1 MIEGVRPPF
10 QYRVA
15 FPAKHFQAFQ
25 MPKQSNT
32 GLLAFLALIV
42 GAIAMGASPIF
53 VRFAEVGPFTSA
65 FWRVALALPAL
76 WLWARMEAPPGNA
89 LQMPGEGA
97 DRPARID
104 RATAASVILAGVFF
118 SGDLIFWHLAIVNT
132 SVANATFMA
141 VLAPVWVAL
150 GSGLFLGERVDR
162 KTVIGLGLCLA
173 GATALIGESLSLR
186 PQQVIGDIYGF
197 ITSFFFGA
205 YFLAVRRARRVLGTG
220 RMLFWSSL
228 VTAALLLAAAQIA
241 EDRMWPSAAVAVAAL
256 LALALVS
263 HTGGQGLL
271 AFALGHLPAAF
282 SALVIFLEAVAAAG
296 LGWLILGEALGLV
309 QALGALAILAGIAA
323 ARPRRP
329 PVGGP

>member
-1 MIEGVRPPF
+1 
-10 QYRVA
+10 
-15 FPAKHFQAFQ
+15 
-25 MPKQSNT
+25 MPKQSNI
-32 GLLAFLALIV
+32 GLIAFIALIV

-65 FWRVALALPAL
+65 FWRVGLALPAL
-76 WLWARMEAPPGNA
+76 WLWARLEAPRTDVSLNPTGGS
-89 LQMPGEGA
+89 LG
-97 DRPARID
+97 PAGFD
-104 RATAASVILAGVFF
+104 RATIGWVILAGVFF

-150 GSGLFLGERVDR
+150 GSGLFLGEQVDR

-173 GATALIGESLSLR
+173 GAAVLIGDSVSLR
-186 PQQVIGDIYGF
+186 PEQVIGDVYGF

-228 VTAALLLAAAQIA
+228 VTAALLLVAAQIT
-241 EDRMWPSAAVAVAAL
+241 EDRMWPSAALAVAAL
-256 LALALVS
+256 FALALVS

-271 AFALGHLPAAF
+271 AFALGYLPAAF

-296 LGWLILGEALGLV
+296 LGWLILGETLGPA
-309 QALGALAILAGIAA
+309 QALGAIVIFAGIAA
-323 ARPRRP
+323 ARPRRS

>member
-1 MIEGVRPPF
+1 
-10 QYRVA
+10 
-15 FPAKHFQAFQ
+15 
-25 MPKQSNT
+25 MPKQSNI
-32 GLLAFLALIV
+32 GLIAFIALII

-65 FWRVALALPAL
+65 FWRIGLALPVL
-76 WLWARMEAPPGNA
+76 WLWARLEAPRTDILPK
-89 LQMPGEGA
+89 
-97 DRPARID
+97 PAGGPDGPTGLD
-104 RATAASVILAGVFF
+104 RATMGSVILAGAFF

-150 GSGLFLGERVDR
+150 GSGLFLGEPVDR
-162 KTVIGLGLCLA
+162 KMVIGLGLCLA
-173 GATALIGESLSLR
+173 GAAVLVGDSLSLR
-186 PQQVIGDIYGF
+186 PEQAIGDVYGF

-228 VTAALLLAAAQIA
+228 VTAALLLVAAVIA

-256 LALALVS
+256 FALALVS

-296 LGWLILGEALGLV
+296 LGWLILGESLGPI
-309 QALGALAILAGIAA
+309 QAIGAVAIFAGIAA
-323 ARPRRP
+323 ARPRRS

>member
-1 MIEGVRPPF
+1 
-10 QYRVA
+10 
-15 FPAKHFQAFQ
+15 
-25 MPKQSNT
+25 MPKQANIGPS
-32 GLLAFLALIV
+32 AFLALIV
-42 GAIAMGASPIF
+42 GAVAMGASPIF

-65 FWRVALALPAL
+65 FWRVALALPVL
-76 WLWARMEAPPGNA
+76 WLWARLETPRMDASAKLAGG
-89 LQMPGEGA
+89 LHG
-97 DRPARID
+97 PAGMD
-104 RATAASVILAGVFF
+104 RATAGSVILAGLFF

-150 GSGLFLGERVDR
+150 GSGLFLGEKVDR
-162 KTVIGLGLCLA
+162 RTLNGLMLCLV
-173 GATALIGESLSLR
+173 GAAALVGDSLSLR
-186 PQQVIGDIYGF
+186 PEQVIGDIYGF

-228 VTAALLLAAAQIA
+228 VTAAVLLVAALIA

-271 AFALGHLPAAF
+271 AFALGHLRAAF
-282 SALVIFLEAVAAAG
+282 SALVIFAEA
-296 LGWLILGEALGLV
+296 
-309 QALGALAILAGIAA
+309 IAA
-323 ARPRRP
+323 RVCWHSRSGIFGP
-329 PVGGP
+329 PFQRW

>member
-1 MIEGVRPPF
+1 
-10 QYRVA
+10 
-15 FPAKHFQAFQ
+15 
-25 MPKQSNT
+25 MPKRPNI
-32 GLLAFLALIV
+32 GLIAFIALII

-65 FWRVALALPAL
+65 FWRIGLALPVL
-76 WLWARMEAPPGNA
+76 WLWARLEAPRTDILPK
-89 LQMPGEGA
+89 
-97 DRPARID
+97 PAGGPDGPTGLD
-104 RATAASVILAGVFF
+104 RATMGSVILAGAFF

-150 GSGLFLGERVDR
+150 GSGLFLGEPVDR
-162 KTVIGLGLCLA
+162 KMVIGLGLCLA
-173 GATALIGESLSLR
+173 GAAVLVGDSLSLR
-186 PQQVIGDIYGF
+186 PEQVIGDVYGF

-220 RMLFWSSL
+220 RMLFLSSL
-228 VTAALLLAAAQIA
+228 VTAALLLVAAVIT

-256 LALALVS
+256 FALALVS

-296 LGWLILGEALGLV
+296 LGWLILGESLGPI
-309 QALGALAILAGIAA
+309 QAIGAVAIFAGIAA
-323 ARPRRP
+323 ARPRRS

>member
-1 MIEGVRPPF
+1 ML
-10 QYRVA
+10 
-15 FPAKHFQAFQ
+15 
-25 MPKQSNT
+25 KQSNI
-32 GLLAFLALIV
+32 GLVAFLALII

-65 FWRVALALPAL
+65 FWRVGLALPAL
-76 WLWARMEAPPGNA
+76 WLWARLEAP
-89 LQMPGEGA
+89 GA
-97 DRPARID
+97 DAPGPQSPQTPAASAGPTGLD
-104 RATAASVILAGVFF
+104 RATVGSVVLAGAFF

-150 GSGLFLGERVDR
+150 GSGLFLGEPVDR

-173 GATALIGESLSLR
+173 GAAALVGDSLSLR
-186 PQQVIGDIYGF
+186 PQQVIGDFYGF
-197 ITSFFFGA
+197 VTSFFFGA

-228 VTAALLLAAAQIA
+228 VTAVLLLVAAQIA
-241 EDRMWPSAAVAVAAL
+241 EDRMWPTAALAVAAL

-282 SALVIFLEAVAAAG
+282 SALVIFLEAIAAAA
-296 LGWLILGEALGLV
+296 LGWLILGEALGPI
-309 QALGALAILAGIAA
+309 QAIGAVAIFAGIAA
-323 ARPRRP
+323 ARPRRS

>member
-1 MIEGVRPPF
+1 
-10 QYRVA
+10 
-15 FPAKHFQAFQ
+15 
-25 MPKQSNT
+25 MPKQTNI
-32 GLLAFLALIV
+32 GLSAFLALIV

-65 FWRVALALPAL
+65 FWRVALALPVL
-76 WLWARMEAPPGNA
+76 WLWARLEAPRMDASAKLAGS
-89 LQMPGEGA
+89 LHG
-97 DRPARID
+97 PAGMD
-104 RATAASVILAGVFF
+104 RATAGSVILAGLFF

-150 GSGLFLGERVDR
+150 GSGLFLGEKVDR
-162 KTVIGLGLCLA
+162 RTVIGLMLCLA
-173 GATALIGESLSLR
+173 GAAALVGDSLSLR
-186 PQQVIGDIYGF
+186 PEQVIGDIYGF

-228 VTAALLLAAAQIA
+228 VTAAVLLVAALIA

-271 AFALGHLPAAF
+271 AFALGHLRAAF
-282 SALVIFLEAVAAAG
+282 SALVIFAEAIAAAC
-296 LGWLILGEALGLV
+296 LGWLILDEPLGLV
-309 QALGALAILAGIAA
+309 QVVGAVAILAGIAA
-323 ARPRRP
+323 ARPRP
-329 PVGGP
+329 SPHGGS

>member
-1 MIEGVRPPF
+1 
-10 QYRVA
+10 
-15 FPAKHFQAFQ
+15 
-25 MPKQSNT
+25 MPKQSNI
-32 GLLAFLALIV
+32 GLIAFIALIV

-65 FWRVALALPAL
+65 FWRVGLALPAL
-76 WLWARMEAPPGNA
+76 WLWARLEAPRTDVSPNA
-89 LQMPGEGA
+89 TGGSLG
-97 DRPARID
+97 PAGFD
-104 RATAASVILAGVFF
+104 RATIGWVILAGVFF

-150 GSGLFLGERVDR
+150 GSGLFLGEQVDR

-173 GATALIGESLSLR
+173 GAAVLVGDSLSLR
-186 PQQVIGDIYGF
+186 PEQVIGDVYGF

-228 VTAALLLAAAQIA
+228 VTAALLLVAAQIT
-241 EDRMWPSAAVAVAAL
+241 EDRMWPSAALAVAAL
-256 LALALVS
+256 FALALVS

-296 LGWLILGEALGLV
+296 LGWLILGETLGPA
-309 QALGALAILAGIAA
+309 QALGAIVIFAGIAA
-323 ARPRRP
+323 ARPRRS

>member
-1 MIEGVRPPF
+1 
-10 QYRVA
+10 
-15 FPAKHFQAFQ
+15 
-25 MPKQSNT
+25 MPKQNNI
-32 GLLAFLALIV
+32 GLIAFLALIA

-65 FWRVALALPAL
+65 FWRVGLALPAL
-76 WLWARMEAPPGNA
+76 WLWARLEAPRTDAIRAPGGV
-89 LQMPGEGA
+89 L
-97 DRPARID
+97 DRPAGFD
-104 RATAASVILAGVFF
+104 RATIGSVILAGAFF

-150 GSGLFLGERVDR
+150 GSGLFLGEPVDR

-173 GATALIGESLSLR
+173 GAAFLIGDSLTLR
-186 PQQVIGDIYGF
+186 PEQVIGDIYGF

-228 VTAALLLAAAQIA
+228 VTAVLLFVAAQVT
-241 EDRMWPSAAVAVAAL
+241 EDRMWPSAAVALAAL
-256 LALALVS
+256 FALALVS

-271 AFALGHLPAAF
+271 AFALGHLSAAF
-282 SALVIFLEAVAAAG
+282 SALVIFLEAVAAAC
-296 LGWLILGEALGLV
+296 LGWLVLGETLGPA
-309 QALGALAILAGIAA
+309 QAVGAIAILAGIAA
-323 ARPRRP
+323 ARPRRS

>member
-1 MIEGVRPPF
+1 
-10 QYRVA
+10 
-15 FPAKHFQAFQ
+15 
-25 MPKQSNT
+25 MPKQTNI
-32 GLLAFLALIV
+32 GLLAFIALII

-65 FWRVALALPAL
+65 FWRVGLALPAL
-76 WLWARMEAPPGNA
+76 WLWARLEAPRADAPRSEA
-89 LQMPGEGA
+89 LQTPVRAA
-97 DRPARID
+97 DRLAAFD
-104 RATAASVILAGVFF
+104 RATIGSVILAGAFF

-150 GSGLFLGERVDR
+150 GSGLFLGEPVDR

-173 GATALIGESLSLR
+173 GAAALVGDSISLR
-186 PQQVIGDIYGF
+186 PEQVIGDVYGF

-228 VTAALLLAAAQIA
+228 VTAMLLLVAAQIT
-241 EDRMWPSAAVAVAAL
+241 EDRMWPSAAIAVAAL

-282 SALVIFLEAVAAAG
+282 SALVIFLEAIAAAC
-296 LGWLILGEALGLV
+296 LGWLILGETLGPI
-309 QALGALAILAGIAA
+309 QAIGAVAIFAGIAA
-323 ARPRRP
+323 ARPRRSP
-329 PVGGP
+329 IGGP